1 MENAPS
7 TNTASNVAVLPT
19 AERPDQRYRQ
29 LPQNEEA
36 EQALLGA
43 ILVNNE
49 AIDRVAEFLKPEHFF
64 FPAHGRIYNTCL
76 RFHEQHRVADPVS
89 LKGYFESDGD
99 LQDIGGAEYLAQL
112 AASIVSV
119 VNAVDYARTVYEL
132 FLRRSLIALGEEIV
146 NDAYKHD
153 LDIDATAQLQAAEER
168 LYKLGEEGSHE
179 SGFRAFSDILR
190 VTLETASAAL
200 NRDSHLT
207 GITTGLVDLD
217 KMLGGLQRSDLLVL
231 AARPGMGKTA
241 LATNMAFN
249 AAKAYLNSG
258 GKEGAVVGFYSLEM
272 SSEQLA
278 VRILSEEARIASE
291 KIRKGEMS
299 KREDFPRLIEAA
311 GMLER
316 VPLFVDDTAGLT
328 ITQLRTRAL
337 RLKRQHKLGM
347 IVVDYLQLMRPSGG
361 QRVENRV
368 QEISEITRGLK
379 MVAKD
384 LDVPV
389 LALSQ
394 LSRAVEQRED
404 KRPQLADLRESGSIE
419 QDADVVM
426 FIFRDAYY
434 KLKDQPPMGTPEHV
448 AWQEQMDEVQNLAQV
463 IIAKQRHG
471 PTGAVDLHF
480 EGQFTRFS
488 NLDRVHDTPL

>member
-7 TNTASNVAVLPT
+7 TNASSNIAILPT
-19 AERPDQRYRQ
+19 AERQEARYRQ

-49 AIDRVAEFLKPEHFF
+49 AIDRVSEFLEPEHFF
-64 FPAHGRIYNTCL
+64 FPAHGRIYNTCR
-76 RFHEQHRVADPVS
+76 RFREQSRVADPVS

-132 FLRRSLIALGEEIV
+132 FLRRSLIAIGEEIV

-153 LDIDATAQLQAAEER
+153 LDIEASAQLQAAEER

-179 SGFRAFSDILR
+179 NGFRAFSDILR
-190 VTLETASAAL
+190 VTIETAGKAL

-217 KMLGGLQRSDLLVL
+217 KTLGGLQRSDLVVL
-231 AARPGMGKTA
+231 AARPGMGKTS
-241 LATNMAFN
+241 LATNIAFN

-258 GKEGAVVGFYSLEM
+258 GREGAVVGFYSLEM

-299 KREDFPRLIEAA
+299 KREDFPRLVEAA

-328 ITQLRTRAL
+328 LTQLRTRAL

-347 IVVDYLQLMRPSGG
+347 IVVDYLQLMRPSGS

-426 FIFRDAYY
+426 FIFREAYY
-434 KLKDQPPMGTPEHV
+434 KLKDQPPMGTPEHI
-448 AWQEQMDEVQNLAQV
+448 AWQQQMDEVQNLAQV

-471 PTGAVDLHF
+471 PTGSVDLHF

-488 NLDRVHDTPL
+488 NLDRVHDASL